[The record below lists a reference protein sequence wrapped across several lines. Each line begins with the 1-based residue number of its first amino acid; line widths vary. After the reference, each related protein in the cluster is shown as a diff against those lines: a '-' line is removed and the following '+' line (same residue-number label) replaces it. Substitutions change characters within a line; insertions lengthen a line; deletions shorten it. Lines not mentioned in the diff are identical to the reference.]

1 MILPDRSPAR
11 SLARVWLAVG
21 RRLAVAAG
29 ASTALVC
36 LLCHN
41 SLLTASLRG
50 ALALVAASIVV
61 RVGHAA
67 LINVPARQSVTP
79 PRAPAQRK

>member
-1 MILPDRSPAR
+1 MILPDRSPGR

-21 RRLAVAAG
+21 RRLSVAAG

-36 LLCHN
+36 LLFHN

-50 ALALVAASIVV
+50 ALALVAALIVV
-61 RVGHAA
+61 RVGHAV
-67 LINVPARQSVTP
+67 LGLVPARAVA
-79 PRAPAQRK
+79 RKQRGTERRI